1 MNEIKCPNC
10 GKVFQVDEA
19 GYASIVSQVHNALFE
34 KEVEDR
40 INSVRRESAAVQE
53 KALAELNAKHRQAL
67 TEKDLE
73 INHLKDSARAAETEK
88 QLAVRTA
95 VQEKENEITELRG
108 KVIQEKQAA
117 EIREQS
123 LKEAHKTEVARL
135 EAEVEQYRDFKLR
148 QSTKMIGESL
158 EQHCLTTFNQVR
170 MMAFPRAYFEK
181 DNEVIEGTKGDF
193 VYREET
199 EDGLPLL
206 SILFEM
212 KNEADATEKKHKNED
227 FIDKLDKD
235 RKKKNCEYA
244 VLVTMLEPDSDL
256 YNAGIVTEYRYEKM
270 YIVRP
275 QFFLPLISLLRNAAL
290 SSTQIRRELET
301 VRRQSLDVQQFDQA
315 LLEFRDKFGKNY
327 QIAQS
332 HFDKA
337 ISEID
342 ETIKHLEKVKESLT
356 KSGYQLRLANDKA
369 QDLTIKKL
377 TKGNPT
383 MRDKFEEAGISID

>member
-19 GYASIVSQVHNALFE
+19 GYASIVSQVRNALFE

-40 INSVRRESAAVQE
+40 VNSVRRESAAVQE

-95 VQEKENEITELRG
+95 IQEKENEITELRG

-315 LLEFRDKFGKNY
+315 LLELYQNEQISLETAMNAATNRDD
-327 QIAQS
+327 
-332 HFDKA
+332 FDLK
-337 ISEID
+337 I
-342 ETIKHLEKVKESLT
+342 
-356 KSGYQLRLANDKA
+356 R
-369 QDLTIKKL
+369 
-377 TKGNPT
+377 
-383 MRDKFEEAGISID
+383 GISGTSDRGWM

>member
-19 GYASIVSQVHNALFE
+19 GYASIVSQVRNALFE

-73 INHLKDSARAAETEK
+73 INHLKDSVRAAETEK

-95 VQEKENEITELRG
+95 IQEKENEITELRG

-290 SSTQIRRELET
+290 SNTQVRRELET

-356 KSGYQLRLANDKA
+356 KSGNQLRLANDKA